1 MRAAIAFAPYPE
13 LTLRLGARLYARLLM
28 WQRPHE
34 DAPFY
39 EQHFT
44 GGFPLVIGSDLA
56 FLEDNLPA
64 LFATVSLYLSR
75 SNEAHF
81 ILAYQSR
88 SAAGDQRVRKEAETC
103 GLSVHE
109 IALDTFMSTLPA
121 EPIRL
126 CKYTRHRQ

>member
-1 MRAAIAFAPYPE
+1 
-13 LTLRLGARLYARLLM
+13 M
-28 WQRPHE
+28 WQRPQE

-44 GGFPLVIGSDLA
+44 GGFPLIIGSDLA

-64 LFATVSLYLSR
+64 LFATVSLYLAR
-75 SNEAHF
+75 SNEAQF

-88 SAAGDQRVRKEAETC
+88 SAAGDQRVRKEAEAC
-103 GLSVHE
+103 GLSVAE
-109 IALDTFMSTLPA
+109 IALHTFMTTLPA

-126 CKYTRHRQ
+126 FKYTGHRK